1 MTIAP
6 SRSPRRAWLRR
17 VLPVALL
24 ALLSAAPAAAQEW
37 PARPIRLIVAW
48 PPGGGADL
56 VARMVA
62 QQLTVALGQ
71 PVVVE
76 NRPGAAG
83 TIGSEIGVRAA
94 PDGHTL
100 LAVNLGTMA
109 INPALYAN
117 HPFDTVR
124 DVQPIGG
131 MVTNPFVIFVS
142 AELPV
147 RDLASYVAHART
159 RPGVLHF
166 GSSGNGGVTHI
177 AAEMFARAAGVQL
190 VHVPY
195 RGSGPAMND
204 LAGGRTQMQI
214 DLWAVGEPV
223 VQAGRVRA
231 LALTA
236 TARSPLTPDLPT
248 TAEAG
253 LPQYTI
259 SSWQGVV
266 APVGTPMPIVER
278 LNREIRAAVLN
289 PEVAARLRAT
299 GNEPAP
305 STPAEFGALIASE
318 RERMTAIIREASIK
332 ID

>member
-1 MTIAP
+1 MHAP
-6 SRSPRRAWLRR
+6 SRSRRRAWLGR
-17 VLPVALL
+17 ACLL
-24 ALLSAAPAAAQEW
+24 ALLTAFSPVPVVAQVW

-62 QQLTVALGQ
+62 QQLTTALGQ

-83 TIGSEIGVRAA
+83 TIGSEVGVRAA
-94 PDGHTL
+94 PDGYTL

-109 INPALYAN
+109 INPSLYAN

-124 DVQPIGG
+124 DVQPVAQ

-142 AELPV
+142 AELPI
-147 RDLASYVAHART
+147 RDLAGYVAHARS

-177 AAEMFARAAGVQL
+177 AAEMFARVAGVQL

-195 RGSGPAMND
+195 RGSGPAMTD

-223 VQAGRVRA
+223 VQAGRVRP

-259 SSWQGVV
+259 SSWQGIV

-278 LNREIRAAVLN
+278 LSREVRSAVLN
-289 PEVAARLRAT
+289 ADVAARLRAT

-318 RERMTAIIREASIK
+318 RERMGVIIREAEIK
-332 ID
+332 IN